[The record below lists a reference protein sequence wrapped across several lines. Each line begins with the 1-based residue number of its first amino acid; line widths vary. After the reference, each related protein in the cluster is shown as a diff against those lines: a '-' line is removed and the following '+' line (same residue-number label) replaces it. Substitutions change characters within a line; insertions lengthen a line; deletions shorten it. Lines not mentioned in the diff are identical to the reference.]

1 MMDRSRIR
9 NREAEPIIWI
19 KLEMVVIHLRMLM
32 IGRRSQKAVCR
43 KIKQARIAIDWTDR
57 NLLLRNNDDHHYF
70 MVLLHKQ

>member
-1 MMDRSRIR
+1 MMDRSWISGEMRRIV
-9 NREAEPIIWI
+9 WI

-43 KIKQARIAIDWTDR
+43 KIRQARIAIDWTDR
-57 NLLLRNNDDHHYF
+57 NLLLQNNNDHHY